1 LITPS
6 LAAGWGLAFLLSFDD
21 VVLASFTSGPGATT
35 LPLLL
40 FSQLRMG
47 ATPEAYA
54 LAVVMLG
61 LAGTGLCLWQV
72 FLRRTSRE
80 S

>member
-1 LITPS
+1 
-6 LAAGWGLAFLLSFDD
+6 
-21 VVLASFTSGPGATT
+21 

-47 ATPEAYA
+47 ATPEAHA

>member
-1 LITPS
+1 
-6 LAAGWGLAFLLSFDD
+6 

-47 ATPEAYA
+47 ATPEAHA

-61 LAGTGLCLWQV
+61 LAVAGLCLWQIW
-72 FLRRTSRE
+72 LRSKNRVS
-80 S
+80 